1 MRQQKNI
8 FSSAL
13 NGKHHRLI
21 TSKQNSLPG
30 MPGKAVH
37 CFTLIELL
45 VVIAIIA
52 ILAAILLPA
61 LQQARARGIATNCIS
76 MRKQVGMWTNTYTD
90 MFDGWIM
97 PWRWFKPK
105 STSDR
110 VYWLDSFYYAKIAP
124 WKRIDRYLGCPAA
137 PITSVYPTAGSTLS
151 INRRL
156 AGMNEKTG
164 APDHWYKINKIRN
177 PSKKYLITD
186 AIAGQHGFNE
196 VSYISTKISTT
207 HGDDS
212 NGFYPWHNNKKDG
225 TMLYADFHVDMVRMQ
240 NFDIPHE
247 HNRFL
252 ANYK

>member
-1 MRQQKNI
+1 MKKSKDI
-8 FSSAL
+8 SHSARSE
-13 NGKHHRLI
+13 KRYR
-21 TSKQNSLPG
+21 
-30 MPGKAVH
+30 
-37 CFTLIELL
+37 FTLIELL

-137 PITSVYPTAGSTLS
+137 PVTSAYPTAGSTLS

-177 PSKKYLITD
+177 PSIKYLISD
-186 AIAGQHGFNE
+186 AIAGQYGFTE
-196 VSYISTKISTT
+196 AAYISTRISTK
-207 HGDDS
+207 GDDA
-212 NGFYPWHNNKKDG
+212 NGFYPWHNKNKDG
-225 TMLYADFHVDMVRMQ
+225 TMLYADLHVDMVRMQ
-240 NFDIPHE
+240 NFDIPHAN
-247 HNRFL
+247 NRFSGN
-252 ANYK
+252 AR